1 VIAGIFC
8 PKVPLAKIRD
18 DLMTLRFSQS
28 VGELKKFTQ
37 KQLTKNQQLVQGPK
51 ESEKHAINRLLT
63 AEFLYCIEEAF
74 KAGVGEKARK
84 LEALREQQRFDRLA
98 GRTVND
104 SGSNGVASLS
114 SSSQDS
120 STCPSYEGL
129 YDEETYIEESDSV
142 APSTDPDTVV
152 KTAENAPVE
161 PTTNTSVK
169 QTVQESSDSDSETE
183 ASEDSADE
191 DEDGRYLAQV
201 KVFELY
207 VQSNEKCEKE
217 EDAADAKET
226 EAMMQAEV
234 KKAEFRKEEVLAM
247 AEADKI
253 KAASRKEEVTIITEA
268 EERKAASHREEVT
281 IITEAEE
288 RKAASHRE
296 EVTIITEAEERKH
309 DKLLQ
314 WKKEKSE
321 ARLKAKEK
329 LFADTMAA
337 IAKTPSKRKSTRG
350 KCRTTA
356 KKPKKPKS
364 RRFSAGGVPEHVET
378 TGSVA
383 SDMTDFQSI
392 PPASPLVRKHAKVS
406 ADETAF

>member
-142 APSTDPDTVV
+142 APSTNLNTAV
-152 KTAENAPVE
+152 KTAKSAPVE
-161 PTTNTSVK
+161 PTAE
-169 QTVQESSDSDSETE
+169 ESSESDSETE